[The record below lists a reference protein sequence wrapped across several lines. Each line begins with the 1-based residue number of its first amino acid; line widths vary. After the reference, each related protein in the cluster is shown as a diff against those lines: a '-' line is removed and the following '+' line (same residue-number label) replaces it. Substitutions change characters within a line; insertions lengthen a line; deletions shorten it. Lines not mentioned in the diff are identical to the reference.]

1 MEELRKVNLK
11 KLLDY
16 GFERADKGFVYSKDI
31 VDGEFNLTVFVSKAG
46 AVETKVEDKTTQE
59 EFVLYRVK
67 SSGAFASQV
76 RAECDKILADIYDK
90 CYEKEVFKTPQSKAL
105 IRHVEKCYG
114 DQLEFL
120 WKSFPQDAIWRRK
133 DNEKWYGLLMVVPKS
148 KFGAF
153 SEEKVE
159 VLNVRIASEKI
170 ASVLDG
176 KNIFEAYHMNK
187 KRWLSIVLDGG
198 QEDKKVFE
206 MLKDSYALAGIKK

>member
-1 MEELRKVNLK
+1 MDEFRKVNLQ

-16 GFERADKGFVYSKDI
+16 GFKKADKDFVYSRDI
-31 VDGEFNLTVFVSKAG
+31 LDGEFNLRILVSSKG
-46 AVETKVEDKTTQE
+46 AVETKVEDKTTGE

-76 RAECDKILADIYDK
+76 RAECDKIVADVYDK
-90 CYEKEVFKTPQSKAL
+90 CFEKDVFKSPQSKAI
-105 IRHVEKCYG
+105 IRYVEKQHG

-120 WKSFPQDAIWRRK
+120 WASFPKDAIWRRK
-133 DNEKWYGLLMVVPKS
+133 DNKKWYGLLMVVSKA

-153 SEEKVE
+153 QDEDVD
-159 VLNVRIASEKI
+159 VLNVRIAPEKI

-187 KRWLSIVLDGG
+187 KHWISIVLDG
-198 QEDKKVFE
+198 KVLNEKILE
-206 MLKDSYALAGIKK
+206 MLEESYALAGVKK